1 MKVDTYTIKGTKT
14 GETTL
19 PKEFDVKAN
28 AGLLAQAVRI
38 YQERSHVG
46 LRNTQTRSEVNR
58 TTKKLYKQK
67 GTGGARHGSRRA
79 NLFVGGG
86 VTFGPRPERRVLELP
101 VKVKSKAKFVAFAA
115 KANDKKLV
123 VLTDL
128 NKVEKTKS
136 AAEFLKKLGAELK
149 TNKFVFAVSDKN
161 AGVGKFL
168 RNLGNAYGILYRDIN
183 AFDVYKGGVVVLD
196 SEIFAVEKA
205 VKAEKVTK
213 PASVKTTARQ
223 GKTTK

>member
-1 MKVDTYTIKGTKT
+1 MLKINTYSIKGTKT
-14 GETTL
+14 GEFSL
-19 PKEFDVKAN
+19 PKEFDVDGN
-28 AGLLAQAVRI
+28 SGLLAQAVRI

-101 VKVKSKAKFVAFAA
+101 SKLKSKAKFVAFAA
-115 KANDKKLV
+115 KAGDKKLV
-123 VLTDL
+123 VLEDL

-136 AAEFLKKLGAELK
+136 AAEFLKKLGAELGSK
-149 TNKFVFAVSDKN
+149 KFIFAISDKN
-161 AGVGKFL
+161 AAVGKFL
-168 RNLGNAYGILYRDIN
+168 RNLSNAHGILYREMN
-183 AFDVYKGGVVVLD
+183 AFDIFKGGVVILD
-196 SEIFAVEKA
+196 SEIFT
-205 VKAEKVTK
+205 AEKKAATEKPVKKAAAKKITK
-213 PASVKTTARQ
+213 
-223 GKTTK
+223 